1 MNKYNEVLNLLFK
14 NLLFYWFIFFFFVV
28 IDLCML
34 LVYIEYEFL
43 LILDMLFE
51 KFNIVLCILLF

>member
-1 MNKYNEVLNLLFK
+1 
-14 NLLFYWFIFFFFVV
+14 
-28 IDLCML
+28 ML

-51 KFNIVLCILLF
+51 KFNIVLRILLF